1 MEIVFG
7 LASSF
12 MKSGQAWLVDNGVG
26 VILTIIMAIILYFVG
41 AWFLA
46 KLTRNIV
53 IGAHSRTWNKK
64 DVDKRQKTV
73 TGLIVNIWRVIVVIV
88 TFFTLLLQIVPNINL
103 TPLFASAGI
112 IGVALGFGAQSI
124 VRDFLSGVFIIAENQ
139 YRVGD
144 IIEVGEASGT
154 VERIGVRT
162 TILRDMNGNVHFFP
176 NGTVAH
182 VVNQTMGYSVAR
194 FTISVKPSTDLDK
207 VIAQIN
213 DVGRILS
220 QDEKW
225 NKKVLE
231 PPHFVSLDDL
241 TSDSA
246 DLVVAGKVQPSDQ
259 WAVVSEMR
267 RRLLEDFEKE
277 KIDLA
282 G

>member
-1 MEIVFG
+1 
-7 LASSF
+7 
-12 MKSGQAWLVDNGVG
+12 MKSAQAWLIDNGIGMLVT
-26 VILTIIMAIILYFVG
+26 VIVAVVLYFVG

-64 DVDKRQKTV
+64 DVEKRQKTV
-73 TGLIVNIWRVIVVIV
+73 TGLIVNIWRVVVVVV
-88 TFFTLLLQIVPNINL
+88 TFFTILVQVVPNINFA
-103 TPLFASAGI
+103 PLFASAGI
-112 IGVALGFGAQSI
+112 IGVAFGFGAQSI

-162 TILRDMNGNVHFFP
+162 TILRDTNGNVHFFP

-194 FTISVKPSTDLDK
+194 FTIGVKPAADLDK
-207 VIAQIN
+207 VITRIN
-213 DVGRILS
+213 DVGLALS
-220 QDEKW
+220 RDEKW
-225 NKKVLE
+225 KKKVLE

-246 DLVVAGKVQPSDQ
+246 DLIVAGKVQPSDQ

-277 KIDLA
+277 NIELA
-282 G
+282 S